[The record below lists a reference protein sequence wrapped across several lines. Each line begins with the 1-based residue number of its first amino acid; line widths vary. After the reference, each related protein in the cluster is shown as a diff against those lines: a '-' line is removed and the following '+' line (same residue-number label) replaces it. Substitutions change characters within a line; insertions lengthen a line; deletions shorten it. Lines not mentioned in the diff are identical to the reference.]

1 MPGKIPDDSPDNISI
16 VSLKQHQAYNLL
28 FGHRSPK
35 QIADLLNRIWV
46 STKFRMIAVN
56 RDTGL
61 TVSEV
66 LALKEEMEATPM
78 S

>member
-1 MPGKIPDDSPDNISI
+1 MPDKIPDNSPDNISI

-35 QIADLLNRIWV
+35 QVADVLNRIWV
-46 STKFRMIAVN
+46 STRFRMIAID
-56 RDTGL
+56 REIGL

-66 LALKEEMEATPM
+66 LALKEGGNDM
-78 S
+78 